1 MSLLLPALNPTKKS
15 HLTRPILC
23 RYPTSYLPGGCL
35 SYCPFKQET
44 HNKIKRPSLCIFV
57 PPLLPL
63 FFFVS
68 IFFNVPSL
76 THSLLMQHSFPL
88 NHVVF
93 ASFKAK
99 QLSALFTYAHTMS
112 HLFSLNKFFPD
123 SCAVTVQMDCCTAF
137 IPPILA
143 CPPHL
148 PPRSIFTSLP
158 L

>member
-1 MSLLLPALNPTKKS
+1 MSLLLPALNPTEKS

-57 PPLLPL
+57 PPLFPL

-68 IFFNVPSL
+68 IFLMCHHSL
-76 THSLLMQHSFPL
+76 TPNATFISVEPCSF
-88 NHVVF
+88 F

-123 SCAVTVQMDCCTAF
+123 SCAVTVQMDCRTAF